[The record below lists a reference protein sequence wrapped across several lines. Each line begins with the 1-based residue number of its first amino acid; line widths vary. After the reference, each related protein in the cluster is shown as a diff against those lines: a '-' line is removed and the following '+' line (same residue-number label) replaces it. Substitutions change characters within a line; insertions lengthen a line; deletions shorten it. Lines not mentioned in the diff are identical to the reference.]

1 MNSLKFQKCFLI
13 SQNKSIMQQSTYNKL
28 KQIPL
33 EKKQKEINNLKLK
46 YPNRI
51 PVIVYTSNSNNPPI
65 SKSKFLVE
73 SSMSMANFMAVLKN
87 YIKIDKSDAIFLFTE
102 KNTLIPNSWQ
112 ISDVYYTSKNEDGF
126 LYIEYCLENTFG

>member
-1 MNSLKFQKCFLI
+1 
-13 SQNKSIMQQSTYNKL
+13 MQQSTYNKL

-112 ISDVYYTSKNEDGF
+112 ISNVYYTSKNEDGF

>member
-13 SQNKSIMQQSTYNKL
+13 LQNKSIMQQSTYNKL

-73 SSMSMANFMAVLKN
+73 SSMSMAKFMAVLKN

>member
-13 SQNKSIMQQSTYNKL
+13 LQNKSIMQQSTYNKL

-112 ISDVYYTSKNEDGF
+112 ISNVYYTSKNEDGF

>member
-13 SQNKSIMQQSTYNKL
+13 LQNKSIMQQSTYNKL

>member
-1 MNSLKFQKCFLI
+1 M
-13 SQNKSIMQQSTYNKL
+13 KSIMQQSTYDKL
-28 KQIPL
+28 RQIPL
-33 EKKQKEINNLKLK
+33 EKKQKEISNLKLK

-51 PVIVYTSNSNNPPI
+51 PIIIYTSKSNNPPI

-73 SSMSMANFMAVLKN
+73 NTMSMAQFMTVLKK
-87 YIKIDKSDAIFLFTE
+87 YIKIDKEEAIFLLTE

-112 ISDVYYTSKNEDGF
+112 VSDVYYTYKNEDGF